1 MDNLNLNLNEI
12 GSTIRVNLGYDITAS
27 TPTLILQPE
36 IGITKEITTGV
47 TIPNVQ
53 VVTDLETFEAG
64 EYIEYNTIDGDLD
77 YVGRWRKKAKLN
89 FSSSDIQ
96 QNDFQKFRVLA

>member
-1 MDNLNLNLNEI
+1 MNLNHNEI
-12 GSTIRVNLGYDITAS
+12 GSTIRVNLGYDITLS
-27 TPTLILQPE
+27 SPTLILQPE

-47 TIPNVQ
+47 TIPVVT

-64 EYIEYNTIDGDLD
+64 EYIEYKTIDGDLD
-77 YVGRWRKKAKLN
+77 YVGRWRKKAKLD

-96 QNDFQKFRVLA
+96 QNDFTKFRVLA

>member
-1 MDNLNLNLNEI
+1 MSNLNFNEI
-12 GSTIRVNLGYDITAS
+12 GQIIRVNVGEDISSS

-36 IGITKEITTGV
+36 AGLEKEITSGV

-53 VVTDLETFEAG
+53 VVTDKETFEAN
-64 EYIEYNTIDGDLD
+64 EYIEYTTKDGDLD
-77 YVGRWRKKAKLN
+77 YVGRWKKKAKLE

-96 QNDFQKFRVLA
+96 QNNFVKFRVLP